1 MASLDVLDYLVV
13 HELAHLIHKNHS
25 SAFWNEVDKV
35 LPDYRRHVE
44 WLKNNGAAL
53 DL

>member
-13 HELAHLIHKNHS
+13 HELAHLLHENHTQ
-25 SAFWNEVDKV
+25 AFWNEIDKV
-35 LPDYRRHVE
+35 LPDYQKQVE
-44 WLKNNGAAL
+44 WLRVHGAAL